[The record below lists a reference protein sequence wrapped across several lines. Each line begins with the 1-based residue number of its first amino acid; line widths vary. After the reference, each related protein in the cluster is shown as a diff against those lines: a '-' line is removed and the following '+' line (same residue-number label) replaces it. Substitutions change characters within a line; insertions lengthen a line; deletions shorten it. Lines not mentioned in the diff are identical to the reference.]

1 MRNSVKREAESTRDR
16 SRKREADESS
26 SERPKI
32 VKKEKESKSVIASV
46 RSQEPPIQE
55 EEEQDIADR
64 RAIRS
69 QYLAL
74 THKING
80 TVASFVYIVYFRVCV
95 LFLT

>member
-16 SRKREADESS
+16 SRRREAGES

-32 VKKEKESKSVIASV
+32 VKKEKQSKTVIASL
-46 RSQEPPIQE
+46 RPQEPPIQE
-55 EEEQDIADR
+55 EDEQGIADR

-74 THKING
+74 THQIKGI
-80 TVASFVYIVYFRVCV
+80 VASYVF
-95 LFLT
+95 FLLL